1 MIRVQTPLRI
11 PFAGG
16 LTDVK
21 GYAERFGGV
30 TVSSTVGLGA
40 EVTLDRS
47 ASGRFEVFAAEGN
60 EVAERLDDVRN
71 DLVRETLRAVDP
83 RHPPVRVGVRLDVS
97 GRSGLGAS
105 GAIAVALLHAARTA
119 RHQESTAEELG
130 QEAARIEVDVL
141 DGNSGYHDPHVCAR
155 GGLLRLDYRG
165 AEVSAKQV
173 SVPAGFMEEFE
184 ASLLLFATGLG
195 AGTRASLSRLS
206 QQLDES
212 LGVLH
217 DLKDLAIETEAALT
231 CGDLAAVA
239 GCIAE
244 QQRLKQ
250 QLPGTFSD
258 DLVSEVV
265 SRLRPLGVS
274 VQFPGGK
281 VGAYMFV
288 CCPDGQQRAVR
299 TALSE
304 FSELPLRLSTSG
316 SRVVAG

>member
-1 MIRVQTPLRI
+1 MIRVRTPLRI

-30 TVSSTVGLGA
+30 TVSSTIGLGV
-40 EVTLDRS
+40 EVTFDDS
-47 ASGRFEVFAAEGN
+47 GSGRFEVFANEGD
-60 EVAERLDDVRN
+60 EVAERLEDVRN

-83 RHPPVRVGVRLDVS
+83 RHPPVRVEVKLEVS
-97 GRSGLGAS
+97 GKSGLGAS
-105 GAIAVALLHAARTA
+105 GAIAVALLHAVRAAR
-119 RHQESTAEELG
+119 RQEPTAEELG
-130 QEAARIEVDVL
+130 GEAARIEVDVL

-165 AEVSAKQV
+165 AEVTAKPV
-173 SVPAGFMEEFE
+173 AVPGGFMEEFD
-184 ASLLLFATGLG
+184 ASLLLFATGLQ
-195 AGTRASLSRLS
+195 AGTRQSLGRLS
-206 QQLDES
+206 HQMDEALD
-212 LGVLH
+212 VLH
-217 DLKDLAIETEAALT
+217 DIKHLAIEIEATLT
-231 CGDLAAVA
+231 RGNLAAVA

-250 QLPGTFSD
+250 KLPGTFTD

-288 CCPDGQQRAVR
+288 CCPDGQQREVR
-299 TALSE
+299 AALSE
-304 FSELPLRLSTSG
+304 FDELPLRLSTSG
-316 SRVVAG
+316 SRVVGR